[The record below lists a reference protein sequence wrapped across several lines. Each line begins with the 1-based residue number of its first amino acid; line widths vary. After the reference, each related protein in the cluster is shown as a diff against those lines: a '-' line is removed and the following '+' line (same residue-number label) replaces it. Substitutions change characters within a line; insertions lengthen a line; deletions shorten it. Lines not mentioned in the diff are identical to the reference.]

1 MMTFQKILFVCF
13 IIVPVS
19 IYRIE
24 IENFQFFFYFVFKFL
39 ISKSI

>member
-19 IYRIE
+19 IYQIE
-24 IENFQFFFYFVFKFL
+24 IETRKLSIFFL
-39 ISKSI
+39 LCI